1 MSESCVASAEARTCT
16 NVCTSKS
23 RLLQIGS
30 NPWPAISLALCTT
43 HMMAVSQGSN
53 PVQPANATLEGP
65 SGGTDS
71 QKAAAAA
78 VPARRLLL
86 EDGFGQLEQAEPG
99 PVHIHMSQGE
109 EGSQRVLRQQK
120 HSLTS
125 LRELCTPN
133 CMCSSGALGP
143 TFLLMPQ
150 ILQKTFSIIQTYAA
164 QTRTVEMDCILSAP
178 LESNGCVA

>member
-71 QKAAAAA
+71 QKT
-78 VPARRLLL
+78 
-86 EDGFGQLEQAEPG
+86 
-99 PVHIHMSQGE
+99 M
-109 EGSQRVLRQQK
+109 
-120 HSLTS
+120 
-125 LRELCTPN
+125 
-133 CMCSSGALGP
+133 
-143 TFLLMPQ
+143 
-150 ILQKTFSIIQTYAA
+150 
-164 QTRTVEMDCILSAP
+164 VEMNGSLYMGDEGAGGEGNAFQASSRWVWAVRAGRAWTCAYTHESRGGGVSESTEATETLPNLIKGAVHSQLHVLLWGIGANLPAHASNSPEDILNHP
-178 LESNGCVA
+178 N